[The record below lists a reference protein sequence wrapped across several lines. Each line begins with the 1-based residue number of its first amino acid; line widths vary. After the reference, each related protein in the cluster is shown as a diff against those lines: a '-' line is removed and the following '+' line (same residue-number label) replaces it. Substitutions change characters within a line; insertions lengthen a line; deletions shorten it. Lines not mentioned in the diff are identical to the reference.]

1 MVPDVQSFPEA
12 VADIDFAQGAYR
24 IEITDSDN
32 ALLEDDE
39 DTDDGA
45 YEIEEPSSE
54 GLSGDDNNE
63 ESGR

>member
-45 YEIEEPSSE
+45 CGIEGP
-54 GLSGDDNNE
+54 L
-63 ESGR
+63 